1 MAWTI
6 WIDSLS
12 NQRAKGAKV
21 LLRSPEGDTI
31 ECVVRLWFLMANNKA
46 KYNAV
51 LSGLDLAK
59 ATGAKSTVIHCN
71 SQVVVR
77 HINGDYAA
85 KGEQMKEYLSMIKS
99 KMGEQFL
106 VNSYKSQGKRTNK
119 QTIWPKQHPSSI
131 QTSPVKYYPLSN
143 ILLQLIKW
151 KYRSSP

>member
-6 WIDSLS
+6 WIDGLS

-46 KYNAV
+46 KYKAV
-51 LSGLDLAK
+51 LSSLDLAK

-77 HINGDYAA
+77 HISGDYEA
-85 KGEQMKEYLSMIKS
+85 K
-99 KMGEQFL
+99 
-106 VNSYKSQGKRTNK
+106 
-119 QTIWPKQHPSSI
+119 
-131 QTSPVKYYPLSN
+131 
-143 ILLQLIKW
+143 
-151 KYRSSP
+151 